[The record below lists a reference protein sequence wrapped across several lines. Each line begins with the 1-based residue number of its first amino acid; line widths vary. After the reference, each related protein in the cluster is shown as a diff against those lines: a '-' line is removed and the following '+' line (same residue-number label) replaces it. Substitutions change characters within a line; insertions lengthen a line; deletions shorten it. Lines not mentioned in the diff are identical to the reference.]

1 MAFDINKGYNQTP
14 NVHFYNVWYAYR
26 ILLKQKDFHLRK
38 CLSPSHV
45 STHFLADLDHWKNY
59 GGLQYLLYCPGKG
72 FRCHSLPTRL
82 YKESRN
88 FTLIRGTVL
97 WILDIPKVLF
107 KKPSLIHPVVR
118 YSCWKDWKAES
129 SSIIEECFARVN
141 KRLAYMSFNIKVQ
154 KPISIIMAHKHCH
167 QTPDV

>member
-1 MAFDINKGYNQTP
+1 MYTFTMHDMQIGYYWNRKTFTSVSAFLQVMSQLTFWLISITERTTVVYNIFFIVLEKVFVVT
-14 NVHFYNVWYAYR
+14 
-26 ILLKQKDFHLRK
+26 
-38 CLSPSHV
+38 
-45 STHFLADLDHWKNY
+45 
-59 GGLQYLLYCPGKG
+59 LYQ
-72 FRCHSLPTRL
+72 RRL

-107 KKPSLIHPVVR
+107 KQQSLIHPVVR

-154 KPISIIMAHKHCH
+154 KLISIIIAHKHCH
-167 QTPDV
+167 QTPGM

>member
-1 MAFDINKGYNQTP
+1 MYTFTMHDMQIGYYWNRKTFTSVSAF
-14 NVHFYNVWYAYR
+14 
-26 ILLKQKDFHLRK
+26 
-38 CLSPSHV
+38 
-45 STHFLADLDHWKNY
+45 
-59 GGLQYLLYCPGKG
+59 LQVMSQLTFWLISITERTTVVYSIFFIVLEKVFVVTLYQ
-72 FRCHSLPTRL
+72 RRL

-107 KKPSLIHPVVR
+107 KQPSLIHPVVR
-118 YSCWKDWKAES
+118 YSCSKDWKAES

>member
-1 MAFDINKGYNQTP
+1 MYTFTMYDMHIGYYWNRKTFTSVSAF
-14 NVHFYNVWYAYR
+14 
-26 ILLKQKDFHLRK
+26 
-38 CLSPSHV
+38 
-45 STHFLADLDHWKNY
+45 
-59 GGLQYLLYCPGKG
+59 LQVMSQLTFWLISITERTTVVYSIFFIVLEKVFVVTLYQ
-72 FRCHSLPTRL
+72 RRL

-107 KKPSLIHPVVR
+107 KQPSLIHPVVR

-129 SSIIEECFARVN
+129 SFIIEECFARVN

-154 KPISIIMAHKHCH
+154 KLISIIIAHKHCH
-167 QTPDV
+167 QTPGM